1 MNCFYSNE
9 MVSGAVRLNDMD
21 AQHAVKSLRLR
32 DGDNIVLVY
41 NGQRYAASLELRG
54 RDVYAHPTVPLPG
67 TEPDTRVTLYQ
78 GLVKGDKMDDVIR
91 MCTEVGVYAIMPCL
105 FARSVSRPGADQ
117 METRLTRWRTI
128 ARESAMQS
136 GRTIIPEVGNLLTFS
151 GMVTELEKH
160 AQALVAWEEAT
171 SMSLPDAYKGG
182 KDIAVVIGPEGGIA
196 PDEITRMKAQPVS
209 MGPRILRADTAGV
222 AAVVSLLTVAGDMR
236 YPGVT

>member
-91 MCTEVGVYAIMPCL
+91 MCTSAAPASRSKRTSLRVVLPRTIESSTTTSRFPAMARFSGLSFRRMPCWRMVWL
-105 FARSVSRPGADQ
+105 GEMKVRP
-117 METRLTRWRTI
+117 M
-128 ARESAMQS
+128 
-136 GRTIIPEVGNLLTFS
+136 
-151 GMVTELEKH
+151 
-160 AQALVAWEEAT
+160 
-171 SMSLPDAYKGG
+171 
-182 KDIAVVIGPEGGIA
+182 
-196 PDEITRMKAQPVS
+196 
-209 MGPRILRADTAGV
+209 
-222 AAVVSLLTVAGDMR
+222 
-236 YPGVT
+236 